1 MFKKKPKA
9 PSRKAP
15 FLAQTKDNIKHW
27 SWAIKNGIGICVV
40 PNWSISDKWNIEIT
54 INKKVSK
61 DPVDYS
67 GVEALA
73 KMYEYYKYYYDK
85 HEDKV

>member
-15 FLAQTKDNIKHW
+15 YLAQTEDNIKHW
-27 SWAIKNGIGICVV
+27 SWAMKNGISMCVV
-40 PNWSISDKWNIEIT
+40 PNWSLSDKWNIEIT
-54 INKKVSK
+54 INDRVSK
-61 DPVDYS
+61 DPVDYK

-73 KMYEYYKYYYDK
+73 KMFEYYKYYYDK
-85 HEDKV
+85 HENKV